1 MKPRRSVCRAA
12 LVALSVFPQMA
23 HADITVRDG
32 EKVAFLG
39 DSITRLGW
47 KTPDGYVRLVIAGLE
62 ANGIR
67 IAPVPAGV
75 AGNRSSEMLAR
86 IEHDV
91 LAKKPDWL
99 LLSCG
104 VNDVCFGLSGTN
116 GIALEPFKA
125 NITAMVERAQSGG
138 IKLMILTASPI
149 GEIMRSPGNRALVPY
164 NDFLRA
170 LAKEKN
176 CPLADVNAGML
187 AALKDIPNPATALTL
202 DGLHPNAEGHK
213 IFAIQILR
221 AFGLDDAQMKKARA
235 AWTTSP
241 KQ

>member
-1 MKPRRSVCRAA
+1 MNRRQSACAA
-12 LVALSVFPQMA
+12 VLLALCIFPQISP
-23 HADITVRDG
+23 ADIAVRDG
-32 EKVAFLG
+32 DKVAFLG

-47 KTPDGYVRLVIAGLE
+47 KTPSGYVRLVIAGLE

-86 IEHDV
+86 IKRDV
-91 LAKKPDWL
+91 IAKKPDWM

-125 NITAMVERAQSGG
+125 NITAMVEKAQSGG

-149 GEIMRSPGNRALVPY
+149 GEIARSPGNRALVPY

-176 CPLADVNAGML
+176 FPLADVNADMT
-187 AALKDIPNPATALTL
+187 AALKNFRNPETALTV

-213 IFAIQILR
+213 IFAACILR
-221 AFGLDDAQMKKARA
+221 AFGLDGAQIEKARA
-235 AWTTSP
+235 AWTIPP

>member
-1 MKPRRSVCRAA
+1 MNSLRSAWITA
-12 LVALSVFPQMA
+12 LVALPVFLHTA
-23 HADITVRDG
+23 SADIAVRDG

-47 KTPDGYVRLVIAGLE
+47 KTPGGYVRLVMAGLE

-67 IAPVPAGV
+67 IVPVPAGI

-86 IEHDV
+86 IDHDV
-91 LAKKPDWL
+91 LAKKPDWM

-125 NITAMVERAQSGG
+125 NIRAMVEKSQSSGMR
-138 IKLMILTASPI
+138 LMILTASPI
-149 GEIMRSPGNRALVPY
+149 GEIARSPGNRALVPY

-176 CPLADVNAGML
+176 FPLADVNTGMT
-187 AALKDIPNPATALTL
+187 AVLKHFRNPETALTV

-213 IFAIQILR
+213 IFATCILR
-221 AFGLDDAQMKKARA
+221 AFGLDDAQLEKARA
-235 AWTTSP
+235 AWTIPP